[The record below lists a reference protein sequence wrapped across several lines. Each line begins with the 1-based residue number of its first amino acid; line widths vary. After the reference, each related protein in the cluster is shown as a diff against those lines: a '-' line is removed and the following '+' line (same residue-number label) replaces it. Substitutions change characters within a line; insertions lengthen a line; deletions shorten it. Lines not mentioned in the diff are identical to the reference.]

1 MNHYPLFKV
10 HVDTEAAVE
19 GLRAVLNSGFINEG
33 LQVTAFQKAISTYL
47 GVEHLVV
54 LNSCTSAL
62 TVALKMCGVGPDTEV
77 ITTPMTCIATNTPI
91 SNLGG
96 HIVWADID
104 PNSGSI
110 DPVDVKNKIT
120 DATKAIICV
129 AWAGTPCDLD
139 ELGEVARRYGIPL
152 IQDAAHAFGATWRDC
167 PISDFADY
175 TCY

>member
-10 HVDTEAAVE
+10 HVDTEAALE

-62 TVALKMCGVGPDTEV
+62 TVALKMCGVGPDSDV
-77 ITTPMTCIATNTPI
+77 ITTPMTCIATNTPVG
-91 SNLGG
+91 NLGG

-120 DATKAIICV
+120 DATKAII
-129 AWAGTPCDLD
+129 
-139 ELGEVARRYGIPL
+139 
-152 IQDAAHAFGATWRDC
+152 
-167 PISDFADY
+167 
-175 TCY
+175 